1 MEKSGSANKA
11 AQVIIRS
18 ICDLP
23 LRDHLECT
31 LAEISSIVRYALGRD
46 LERQCAMALTA
57 TRIRSFAP
65 QLLVDDLGRAI
76 KFYSEVLGFSFGPTW
91 HGFYAIGE
99 RDGFEVH
106 LKCAPKAVE
115 DRANRRQHQHL
126 DVYASVIGV
135 DALYA
140 AYKAKGATI
149 LKPLDR
155 TAWGTKDFYLEDPE
169 GYIIA
174 FGEPDNPITP

>member
-1 MEKSGSANKA
+1 M
-11 AQVIIRS
+11 V
-18 ICDLP
+18 
-23 LRDHLECT
+23 
-31 LAEISSIVRYALGRD
+31 V
-46 LERQCAMALTA
+46 TA

-65 QLLVDDLGRAI
+65 QLLVDDLERAI

-91 HGFYAIGE
+91 RGFYAIGE

-115 DRANRRQHQHL
+115 DRANRRQNEHL
-126 DVYASVIGV
+126 DVYASVVGV

-140 AYKAKGATI
+140 ACKAKGATI

-155 TAWGTKDFYLEDPE
+155 TACGTNDFYLEDPE

-174 FGEPDNPITP
+174 FGKADNSNTQSVQ